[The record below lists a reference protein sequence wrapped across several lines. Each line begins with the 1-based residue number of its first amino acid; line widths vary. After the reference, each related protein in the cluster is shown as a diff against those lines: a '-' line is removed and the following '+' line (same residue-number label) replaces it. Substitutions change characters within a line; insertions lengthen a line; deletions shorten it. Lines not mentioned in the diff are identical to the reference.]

1 MTTDRQTDLSK
12 QRIERTHATRDMSGR
27 DHFVLLVYP
36 TSNTQNTKQF
46 IPTTDHN
53 LTTNNI

>member
-27 DHFVLLVYP
+27 DHFVLLVL
-36 TSNTQNTKQF
+36 SNIQHTEYKAVHTYDRPQLDNK
-46 IPTTDHN
+46 
-53 LTTNNI
+53 